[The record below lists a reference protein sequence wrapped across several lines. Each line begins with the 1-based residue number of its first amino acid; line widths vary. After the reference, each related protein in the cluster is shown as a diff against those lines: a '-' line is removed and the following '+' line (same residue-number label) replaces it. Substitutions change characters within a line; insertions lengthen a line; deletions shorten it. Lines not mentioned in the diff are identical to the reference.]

1 MVAAR
6 QRDSDYKE
14 KIRQVAFNLQTI
26 TPLFLSIFPQAGQML
41 RGAGGSKEAA
51 VSERSGRQPEEVS
64 A

>member
-14 KIRQVAFNLQTI
+14 KIRQVPLDGTI
-26 TPLFLSIFPQAGQML
+26 THLFQFIFPQAGQML